1 MPLNDLARPFWGK
14 ARPPSGATYRWHSAL
29 CHGLDVAAVG
39 TVLLRRRPR
48 LAARLGKSLDWPADT
63 LARGLQ
69 VLLALHDVG
78 KLTRPFQAKV
88 PELWPTSILGQAPKA
103 LPGDPGHGVTGMRLL
118 QVLND
123 EGRLRLFGDRLLSS
137 ETELFLS
144 PFLGHHG
151 RPVTGDTGMTDAE
164 LFGSSRIVLDVGATY
179 VEGLCRLFGI
189 EVPLP
194 EVEASSRATWPLAGL
209 TAIADW
215 IGSRQDWFP
224 YTADSVDAEPYWHD
238 HALPRAER
246 AVEQAGIVPSTV
258 RSFGG
263 CEDLLGSGR
272 TPSPLQSWAETVG
285 LPDGPLLILIEDV
298 TGSGKT
304 EAAILLAQ
312 RLMADERAEG
322 LAIALPTMAT
332 ANAMF
337 MRMRGIYRQL
347 FEDDA
352 RPSLALAHGR
362 ADLHPE
368 FRRAAPIADE
378 APAEGAEQRGDASA
392 AECAAWLADDRRKA
406 FLADVGVTTIDQ
418 AILAVLPAKH
428 QPVRLL
434 GLSERVLIVD
444 EAHAYDAYVTS
455 ELASLLAAHAANGG
469 SAIVLSATL
478 PLAMRRKLAGG
489 FAAAIGQPAPRLDS
503 MAYPMTAVIAG
514 NGVVQAPQ
522 EVRPDLIRRIGVERL
537 PDAASALTVVVEA
550 ARRGAAV
557 AWIRNTVDDV
567 LDAASALAAVELVP
581 LVFHARFALCD
592 RLRVEATVME
602 RFGPASEPEQRRGIL
617 VCSQVLQESLDVDL
631 DVVVSDLAPVDLL
644 LQRMGRLWRHPRR
657 NPYRPVGRPR
667 LLVVSPEPVDEP
679 AVDWIAGALPGTSRV
694 YADHALLWR
703 SARALFR
710 RGEVCVPED
719 VRALVEEAY
728 IEGATV
734 PDALAGS
741 ADRVRGQASAQNWL
755 ARTNVLD
762 FDKGYALDSGQ
773 WAAERMIPT
782 RDAEEQVTFRL
793 GRIGSSRIVPWAA
806 EGDLR
811 QRWSLSEVK
820 VRRSR
825 ADAAS
830 LPPDVSIA
838 MEEEVRRPWPEYE
851 RSMLLLVLTRRD
863 DDRVWRGA
871 VVHGR
876 QPVAV
881 SYSEDEGLRLVS
893 KGD

>member
-1 MPLNDLARPFWGK
+1 MSLDEVGRLFWGK
-14 ARPPSGATYRWHSAL
+14 ARPAPGAAHHWHSVL

-39 TVLLRRRPR
+39 TVMLRRRPR
-48 LAARLGKSLDWPADT
+48 LAARLAGWLGWQDDT
-63 LARGLQ
+63 LVRGLQ

-88 PELWPTSILGQAPKA
+88 PELWPTAILGQAPKVP
-103 LPGDPGHGVTGMRLL
+103 LGDPGHGATGMRLL
-118 QVLND
+118 QALD
-123 EGRLRLFGDRLLSS
+123 AKGRLHLFGDGLLPS
-137 ETELFLS
+137 ETELLLS

-151 RPVTGDTGMTDAE
+151 RPVTGATGLTDVE
-164 LFGSSRIVLDVGATY
+164 LFGQARIVLDVGAAH
-179 VEGLCRLFGI
+179 VDGLCRLFGI
-189 EVPLP
+189 DTPLP
-194 EVEASSRATWPLAGL
+194 PAEVSARATWALAGL
-209 TAIADW
+209 AAIADW

-224 YTADSVDAEPYWHD
+224 YTADSVDAEPYWHG

-246 AVEQAGIVPSTV
+246 AVEQAGIGPSAV

-263 CEDLLGSGR
+263 CTALLGSGR
-272 TPSPLQSWAETVG
+272 EPSPLQSWAADVE
-285 LPDGPLLILIEDV
+285 LPVGPLLILIEDV

-304 EAAILLAQ
+304 EAAIALAQ
-312 RLMADERAEG
+312 RLMADGRAGG

-337 MRMRGIYRQL
+337 MRMRRVYRQL
-347 FEDDA
+347 FEDGT

-368 FRRAAPIADE
+368 FRQAAPIADGTRAE
-378 APAEGAEQRGDASA
+378 AAEQLGDGSA

-434 GLSERVLIVD
+434 GLCERVLIVD

-478 PLAMRRKLAGG
+478 PQAMRRKLAGA
-489 FAAAIGQPAPRLDS
+489 FAAALGQPALGLDG
-503 MAYPMTAVIAG
+503 MAYPMAAVVAG
-514 NGVVQAPQ
+514 NGVVQVPQ
-522 EVRPDLIRRIGVERL
+522 AVRPDLIRRVGAERL
-537 PDAASALTVVVEA
+537 PDAESALTAVAEA

-567 LDAASALAAVELVP
+567 LDAAGALKAARLVP

-592 RLRVEATVME
+592 RLRIEAAVME
-602 RFGPASEPEQRRGIL
+602 RFGPASEAEQRRGVL

-631 DVVVSDLAPVDLL
+631 DLVVTDLAPVDLL

-657 NPYRPVGRPR
+657 NPYRPIGGPR
-667 LLVVSPEPVDEP
+667 LLVVSSEPADEP
-679 AVDWIAGALPGTSRV
+679 AVNWIAGALPGTSRV

-719 VRALVEEAY
+719 VRALVEEVYA
-728 IEGATV
+728 EGAAV
-734 PDALAGS
+734 PDALAGA
-741 ADRVRGQASAQNWL
+741 ADRVRGQASAQTWL

-762 FDKGYALDSGQ
+762 FDKGYAPDSGQ
-773 WAAERMIPT
+773 WAAEHMIPT

-793 GRIGSSRIVPWAA
+793 GRIESGRIVPWAA
-806 EGDLR
+806 DGDFR
-811 QRWSLSEVK
+811 QRWALSEVK

-825 ADAAS
+825 ADVAQ
-830 LPPDVSIA
+830 LPPKVSAA
-838 MEEEVRRPWPEYE
+838 MEEEARGAWPEYE
-851 RSMLLLVLTRRD
+851 RSMPLLVLTRWD
-863 DDRVWRGA
+863 DVWRG
-871 VVHGR
+871 VVLHGR

-881 SYSEDEGLRLVS
+881 SYHEDEGLRFS
-893 KGD
+893 ANPR